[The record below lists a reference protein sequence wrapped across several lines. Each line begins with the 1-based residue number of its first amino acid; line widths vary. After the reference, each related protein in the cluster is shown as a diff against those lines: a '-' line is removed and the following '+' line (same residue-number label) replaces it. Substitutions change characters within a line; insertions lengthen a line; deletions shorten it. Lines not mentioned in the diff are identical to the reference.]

1 MCLSLMSV
9 VALVLLWLDLR
20 GGNFLSFSA
29 RGPDFGDGALF
40 LL

>member
-1 MCLSLMSV
+1 MSV

-20 GGNFLSFSA
+20 GGDYLSFSA
-29 RGPDFGDGALF
+29 RRPGFGDCALF